1 MLAALGFQCVC
12 KRAQAKNMN
21 KWNEKWASTNVAFRC
36 LVRRWDRRSEIFR
49 LHKIRLRFVYIRAIA
64 RNPLKI
70 REIIKSNKIAQESA
84 VFSKIKNPIM
94 NLGPIRLPD
103 WNHRSTIEKKV
114 SIQKFQFEI
123 QFRSETKIVRQRSGF
138 KSAQLWPIEICTTTA
153 DFMRRSLTVCDSL
166 KRKAESVRK
175 LQKLLA
181 ANFWIKLHLIFKLS
195 CT

>member
-103 WNHRSTIEKKV
+103 WNHRSTIEKKSQFKNFNLKFNSEMKQKSFDKEADLNPHNCDQLKFVRPPRTLCGVHWQSATV
-114 SIQKFQFEI
+114 SNGKPRVFENSKNYW
-123 QFRSETKIVRQRSGF
+123 R
-138 KSAQLWPIEICTTTA
+138 
-153 DFMRRSLTVCDSL
+153 
-166 KRKAESVRK
+166 
-175 LQKLLA
+175 
-181 ANFWIKLHLIFKLS
+181 LIFELS